1 MSQRLVSLRAALRPH
16 LIPILLLATLLAA
29 AALRFYA
36 LDWDRGNFF
45 HPDERAIMEATV
57 KVGLP
62 VPFKLS
68 ALLTPQSP
76 LNPKFF
82 AYGSFPFYL
91 TKATASFLGLF
102 RRSFLEYGNIRL
114 VGRAYSVLFDLG
126 TIVLI
131 YLLGKKLY
139 DRRAGL
145 LAAVFVTFTVLHIQ
159 LAHFYAVDGVLTF
172 FIVLAVYWAVDV
184 MRTGSLGRSALL
196 GASVGLALASKFSA
210 APVLLTVV
218 VAWAIYVVRSPQ
230 SAIPSQADMPTAVD
244 RLAKAIIGLTIAG
257 ICFLV
262 VFFIGEPYAFID
274 WSSFIKRI
282 LDEGA
287 MARGIADLPYTR
299 QYINTPAYLYQIKNA
314 LLVSYGLPLGLAAFA
329 GLAWATLVAIF
340 RRRPGEIVVLSWVL
354 VYFAID
360 GAFQVKFLR
369 YMLPLLPFLSLFG
382 AQAMLALYDYFA
394 RARRPSEAAIVPT
407 SAQPSEVGPT
417 VLPLAPAEPGLEP
430 EELPLDW
437 EERLELD
444 PPDPPVAPA
453 PAPTSP
459 NPGRLNALVRAWQ
472 GMGGWLGRHGQAIVQ
487 ALIALVVVST
497 MFYALAF
504 LNIYRQKHPWIQI
517 SEWIYRNVPKGAVR
531 ALEHWDDH
539 LPLGLIV
546 DGQGRSEGEYPF
558 KEMPLYEEDNPAK
571 LNLIIERL
579 RSVDYIIL
587 ATNRLY
593 GSIARLPD
601 RYPITT
607 EYYRL
612 LFGEKLGFKLVGMSA
627 TYPSFLGVTFMDDTT
642 VDPLL
647 PEPPLLAEFSPS
659 PLVIHLGRV
668 DESFTVYDHPK
679 PLVFQ
684 KVQNLSDAEL
694 RALFAD
700 SLSRWDELNRQ
711 KQAQAEQKR
720 QAAHGKTLLLDE
732 ALRRAQE
739 AGGTFSAIFHRHD
752 LANRLPVLVWWLAV
766 QVLGLLAFPVGF
778 VVFRGLHDRGYVL
791 AKSLGILLVA
801 YPVWL
806 LASLRLLAFGRLS
819 ILLFMAVL
827 AIVSGLLAY
836 ARRQE
841 IADFWRQ
848 QRRLILGGEVLFLAA
863 YLAFVGIRMLN
874 PDLWQP
880 WFGGEKPMEFAFLNA
895 ITKSTYFPPYDP
907 YYAGGYIN
915 YYYYGQYLIA
925 FLIRLTGI
933 VPTVAFNVAVPML
946 FALTVVNAFSI
957 TYNLVRGIRES
968 VIRKSGQPDSLIPR
982 FPDSLFALAGALFVA
997 VIGNLTVP
1005 IQIGW
1010 GLIRNGASTFKSTIP
1025 GLEPL
1030 VKIGAGLVATYTQ
1043 HRGLPPFDYWD
1054 LATRIIPN
1062 TINEFP
1068 FFSFLFADLHPHMIG
1083 IPFTLLVLGLALA
1096 IVRESSVRLPS
1107 SILHPPSSIFH
1118 PPFSIFHFPYSVLRV
1133 AWSVIPLFCLAI
1145 SLGSL
1150 VAINSWDLPTY
1161 LGVVFCALLIQQ
1173 WVGPVDR
1180 APRWAD
1186 ASAPRARGGGG
1197 ERRLSL
1203 VALALLLVRFGLIVA
1218 LSLLLYLPFFQS
1230 YQALFVGLGLVRSRT
1245 PLLYYLA
1252 IHGFFIVVLTT
1263 FLLVEA
1269 GRERRSALLRLGRLL
1284 WRRWDAL
1291 PRLLHLARRLVQPA
1305 ATFQL
1310 ALWGLV
1316 ALLVLVLLFVV
1327 LRLTIFVLLVP
1338 LLVLTIV
1345 LALRRQAT
1353 ADELFTLLLL
1363 FTGLLISLGV
1373 EVVFLRDFLAGGD
1386 VYRMN
1391 TIFKFY
1397 IQIWIFFALASAV
1410 GLSRIADSLPL
1421 PYQGRGE
1428 DTSLPIH
1435 SQEKGEDTSLPI
1447 HSQEKS
1453 EGRGWRTAW
1462 LGLFAFLLVAVLL
1475 YPVLGIPARVNQRF
1489 PGARPPVGT
1498 LDGAAFMSV
1507 GSYTFDWQGRQ
1518 FKVDLS
1524 YDYEAIRWLQDNVQ
1538 GSPVIA
1544 EARVDYYREL
1554 GMRVSSF
1561 TGLPTLLGA
1570 HQGEQ
1575 RYDTQVGQRDG
1586 EARTFFNE
1594 PDFTKVL
1601 PLIDQL
1607 HIKYIYVGQLERGV
1621 YSPQGLA
1628 KFDAAVGQ
1636 YLDVVYE
1643 NPKVKIY
1650 RVK

>member
-1 MSQRLVSLRAALRPH
+1 MSQRLASLRAALRPH

-36 LDWDRGNFF
+36 LDWDRGHFF

-82 AYGSFPFYL
+82 AYGSLPFYL

-102 RRSFLEYGNIRL
+102 HKSILEYGNIRL

-145 LAAVFVTFTVLHIQ
+145 LAAVFVAFSVLHIQ

-172 FIVLAVYWAVDV
+172 FIVLAVYLAVDV

-218 VAWAIYVVRSPQ
+218 VAWGIYVVRSPQ
-230 SAIPSQADMPTAVD
+230 SSVLSPAEETPSAVD

-257 ICFLV
+257 LCFLV

-282 LDEGA
+282 IDEGR
-287 MARGIADLPYTR
+287 MARGSADLPYTR

-329 GLAWATLVAIF
+329 GLAWATVVAIF

-369 YMLPLLPFLSLFG
+369 YMLPLLPFLSLFA
-382 AQAMLALYDYFA
+382 AQAMLSLYDYFA
-394 RARRPSEAAIVPT
+394 RAHRPVEAAIAPT
-407 SAQPSEVGPT
+407 AVQPVEAGPSAPV
-417 VLPLAPAEPGLEP
+417 EP

-444 PPDPPVAPA
+444 PPDPPAA
-453 PAPTSP
+453 AGGLSQGDSSP
-459 NPGRLNALVRAWQ
+459 FVLLARRLIVGRLVRAWR
-472 GMGGWLGRHGQAIVQ
+472 GINGWLNRHGQAIAQ

-517 SEWIYRNVPKGAVR
+517 SEWFYRNVPKGAVR
-531 ALEHWDDH
+531 AVEHWDDH
-539 LPLGLIV
+539 LPLGLVV

-558 KEMPLYEEDNPAK
+558 QEMPLYEEDNPAK

-612 LFGEKLGFKLVGMSA
+612 LFGEKLGFKLVSMAA

-642 VDPLL
+642 VDPPL
-647 PEPPLLAEFSPS
+647 PEPPLLADFRPS

-684 KVQNLSDAEL
+684 KVQSLSEAEL
-694 RALFAD
+694 RALFAP

-720 QAAHGKTLLLDE
+720 QAARGKTLLLDE

-739 AGGTFSAIFHRHD
+739 AGGTFSAIFQRGD

-766 QVLGLLAFPVGF
+766 QMLGLLAFPVAF

-827 AIVSGLLAY
+827 ALVSGLLAY
-836 ARRQE
+836 ARRLE

-848 QRRLILGGEVLFLAA
+848 QRRLILGGEVLFLVA

-957 TYNLVRGIRES
+957 TYNLVKGIRVNRKSGNQEIREPGIRES
-968 VIRKSGQPDSLIPR
+968 GNQEIRELGRPDSPITDSLIPR
-982 FPDSLFALAGALFVA
+982 FPDYLFALLGALFVA

-1030 VKIGAGLVATYTQ
+1030 VKIATGLVATYTQ
-1043 HRGLPPFDYWD
+1043 HRALPPFDYWD

-1083 IPFTLLVLGLALA
+1083 IPFTLLVLGLALG
-1096 IVRESSVRLPS
+1096 IVRESSVFSPHTS
-1107 SILHPPSSIFH
+1107 SLIPHTLT
-1118 PPFSIFHFPYSVLRV
+1118 RV
-1133 AWSVIPLFCLAI
+1133 ACCVFRSPRFLVTLFCLAI
-1145 SLGSL
+1145 ALGSL

-1173 WVGPVDR
+1173 WVG
-1180 APRWAD
+1180 
-1186 ASAPRARGGGG
+1186 

-1203 VALALLLVRFGLIVA
+1203 VGLVMLLMRFGIIVA

-1245 PLLYYLA
+1245 PLLHYLA

-1263 FLLVEA
+1263 FLIVEA

-1291 PRLLHLARRLVQPA
+1291 PRLLSLARRLVQPA

-1310 ALWGLV
+1310 ALWGL
-1316 ALLVLVLLFVV
+1316 AGLLVLVLLFVV

-1338 LLVLTIV
+1338 LLVLTVV
-1345 LALRRQAT
+1345 LAFRRQAT

-1363 FTGLLISLGV
+1363 FTGLLLSLGV
-1373 EVVFLRDFLAGGD
+1373 EIVFLRDFLAGGD

-1410 GLSRIADSLPL
+1410 GLSRIAARLPLPQPL

-1428 DTSLPIH
+1428 DPSLPIH
-1435 SQEKGEDTSLPI
+1435 QERGG
-1447 HSQEKS
+1447 
-1453 EGRGWRTAW
+1453 GRGWRTAW
-1462 LGLFAFLLVAVLL
+1462 LGLFAFLLVSVLL

-1524 YDYEAIRWLQDNVQ
+1524 YDYEAIRWLQDNAQ
-1538 GSPVIA
+1538 GSLVIA
-1544 EARVDYYREL
+1544 EARVDYYREF

-1594 PDFTKVL
+1594 PDFAKVL

-1607 HIKYIYVGQLERGV
+1607 HIKYIYVGQLERDV
-1621 YSPQGLA
+1621 YTPQGLA

-1636 YLDVVYE
+1636 YLDLVYE

-1650 RVK
+1650 RVR

>member
-1 MSQRLVSLRAALRPH
+1 MSAKLASLRAALRPH

-36 LDWDRGNFF
+36 LDWDRGHFF

-68 ALLTPQSP
+68 QLLSPQSP

-91 TKATASFLGLF
+91 TKATASVLGLF
-102 RRSFLEYGNIRL
+102 QRSFLEYGNIRL

-230 SAIPSQADMPTAVD
+230 SAVLSPTEEMPTAVD

-257 ICFLV
+257 ACFLV

-274 WSSFIKRI
+274 WASFIKRI
-282 LDEGA
+282 IDEGR
-287 MARGIADLPYTR
+287 MARGSADLPYTR
-299 QYINTPAYLYQIKNA
+299 QYINTTAYLYQIKNA

-329 GLAWATLVAIF
+329 GLAWATVVAIF
-340 RRRPGEIVVLSWVL
+340 RRRAGEIVVLSWVL

-394 RARRPSEAAIVPT
+394 RARKPVVKWSDGQVVKWSDDQPTNRPSDQI
-407 SAQPSEVGPT
+407 
-417 VLPLAPAEPGLEP
+417 EP

-444 PPDPPVAPA
+444 TPDPPAPA
-453 PAPTSP
+453 PAPASP
-459 NPGRLNALVRAWQ
+459 SPGRLDALLRAWQ
-472 GMGGWLGRHGQAIVQ
+472 GINGWLNRHGQAIAQ

-517 SEWIYRNVPKGAVR
+517 SEWIYRNVPQGAVR

-539 LPLGLIV
+539 LPLGLVV
-546 DGQGRSEGEYPF
+546 DGQGRSAGEYPF
-558 KEMPLYEEDNPAK
+558 KEMPLYEDDNPAK

-579 RSVDYIIL
+579 RSVDYVIL

-627 TYPSFLGVTFMDDTT
+627 TYPSFLGVTFVDDTT
-642 VDPLL
+642 VDPRL
-647 PEPPLLAEFSPS
+647 PEPPLLADFRPS

-720 QAAHGKTLLLDE
+720 QAARGKTLLLDE

-739 AGGTFSAIFHRHD
+739 AGGTFSAIFQRGD

-766 QVLGLLAFPVGF
+766 QVLGLLAFPVAF

-827 AIVSGLLAY
+827 AMISGSLAY

-841 IADFWRQ
+841 IAEFWRE

-957 TYNLVRGIRES
+957 TYNLVRGMSNEATRERGNEGTLIAHPS
-968 VIRKSGQPDSLIPR
+968 SLITRHSSLIPPS
-982 FPDSLFALAGALFVA
+982 FWALLGALFVA

-1083 IPFTLLVLGLALA
+1083 IPFTLLVLALALG
-1096 IVRESSVRLPS
+1096 IVKESSVFSPHTS
-1107 SILHPPSSIFH
+1107 SLIPHNLT
-1118 PPFSIFHFPYSVLRV
+1118 RV
-1133 AWSVIPLFCLAI
+1133 ACSVFRSPRSLVTLFCLAVA
-1145 SLGSL
+1145 LGSL

-1173 WVGPVDR
+1173 WV
-1180 APRWAD
+1180 
-1186 ASAPRARGGGG
+1186 S

-1203 VALALLLVRFGLIVA
+1203 GALARLLVRFGLIVA

-1263 FLLVEA
+1263 FLIVEA

-1305 ATFQL
+1305 ATFHL

-1316 ALLVLVLLFVV
+1316 ALLVLVLLFIV
-1327 LRLTIFVLLVP
+1327 LRWTIFVLLVP

-1410 GLSRIADSLPL
+1410 GLSRIAGSLPRWRSPQL
-1421 PYQGRGE
+1421 
-1428 DTSLPIH
+1428 
-1435 SQEKGEDTSLPI
+1435 
-1447 HSQEKS
+1447 
-1453 EGRGWRTAW
+1453 RTAW
-1462 LGLFAFLLVAVLL
+1462 LGFFAFLLVAVLL

-1575 RYDTQVGQRDG
+1575 RYSEQVGQRDG
-1586 EARTFFNE
+1586 EARTFFSE
-1594 PDFTKVL
+1594 PDFAKVL

-1628 KFDAAVGQ
+1628 KFDAVVGQ
-1636 YLDVVYE
+1636 YLDLVYE
-1643 NPKVKIY
+1643 NAKVKIY
-1650 RVK
+1650 RIK

>member
-1 MSQRLVSLRAALRPH
+1 MSQRLASLRTALRPH

-36 LDWDRGNFF
+36 LDWDRGHFF

-68 ALLTPQSP
+68 ALFTPQSP

-82 AYGSFPFYL
+82 AYGSLPFYL

-102 RRSFLEYGNIRL
+102 RHNLLEYGNIRL

-145 LAAVFVTFTVLHIQ
+145 LAAVFVTFSVLHIQ

-210 APVLLTVV
+210 APVLLTIV
-218 VAWAIYVVRSPQ
+218 VAWAIYVIRGPQSSVRSPQ
-230 SAIPSQADMPTAVD
+230 SVVPGQTAETPSAVD

-274 WSSFIKRI
+274 WASFIKRI
-282 LDEGA
+282 IDEGR
-287 MARGIADLPYTR
+287 MARGSADLPYTR

-340 RRRPGEIVVLSWVL
+340 RRRSGEIVVLSWVL

-394 RARRPSEAAIVPT
+394 RARKPVVKWSDGQVVKWSDDQPTNRPSDQI
-407 SAQPSEVGPT
+407 
-417 VLPLAPAEPGLEP
+417 EP

-437 EERLELD
+437 EERLD
-444 PPDPPVAPA
+444 IDQPDPPAA
-453 PAPTSP
+453 AEGLSQGDSSP
-459 NPGRLNALVRAWQ
+459 FVLSARRLIVGQPWQ
-472 GMGGWLGRHGQAIVQ
+472 RIGGWLGRYGPAIAQ

-504 LNIYRQKHPWIQI
+504 LNIYRQQHPWIQI
-517 SEWIYRNVPKGAVR
+517 SEWIYRHVPKGAVR
-531 ALEHWDDH
+531 ATEHWDDH
-539 LPLGLIV
+539 LPLGLVV

-558 KEMPLYEEDNPAK
+558 KEMPLYEDDNPAK

-579 RSVDYIIL
+579 RSVDYVIL

-612 LFGEKLGFKLVGMSA
+612 LFEEKLGFKLVGMAA
-627 TYPSFLGVTFMDDTT
+627 TYPSFLGVSFVDDTT
-642 VDPLL
+642 VDPPL
-647 PEPPLLAEFSPS
+647 PEPPLLADFRPS

-694 RALFAD
+694 RALFAPA
-700 SLSRWDELNRQ
+700 LSRWDELNRQ
-711 KQAQAEQKR
+711 KQAQAEQKQAQAEQKR
-720 QAAHGKTLLLDE
+720 QAARGKTLLLDE

-739 AGGTFSAIFHRHD
+739 AGGTFSAIFHRND

-766 QVLGLLAFPVGF
+766 QVLGLLAFPVAF

-827 AIVSGLLAY
+827 ALVSGLLAY

-841 IADFWRQ
+841 LAEFWRQ
-848 QRRLILGGEVLFLAA
+848 HRRLILGGEVLFLAA
-863 YLAFVGIRMLN
+863 YLAFVGIRLLN

-957 TYNLVRGIRES
+957 TYNLVRGTSDEGTRERGNEGALIAHPS
-968 VIRKSGQPDSLIPR
+968 SLVTRHSSLIPPS
-982 FPDSLFALAGALFVA
+982 FWALLGALFVA
-997 VIGNLTVP
+997 AIGNLTVP

-1083 IPFTLLVLGLALA
+1083 IPFTLLVLALALG
-1096 IVRESSVRLPS
+1096 IVRESSVS
-1107 SILHPPSSIFH
+1107 SPHTSSLIPHP
-1118 PPFSIFHFPYSVLRV
+1118 LTRV
-1133 AWSVIPLFCLAI
+1133 ACCVFRSPRFLVTLFCLSIA
-1145 SLGSL
+1145 LGSL

-1173 WVGPVDR
+1173 WVG
-1180 APRWAD
+1180 
-1186 ASAPRARGGGG
+1186 

-1203 VALALLLVRFGLIVA
+1203 VGLALLLVRFAIIVA

-1230 YQALFVGLGLVRSRT
+1230 YQALIAGLGLVRSRT

-1263 FLLVEA
+1263 FLLAEA

-1291 PRLLHLARRLVQPA
+1291 PRLLHLARRLVRPA
-1305 ATFQL
+1305 ATFHL
-1310 ALWGLV
+1310 ALWGL
-1316 ALLVLVLLFVV
+1316 AGLLVLVLLFVV
-1327 LRLTIFVLLVP
+1327 LRWTIFVLLVP

-1410 GLSRIADSLPL
+1410 GLSRLAERLPL
-1421 PYQGRGE
+1421 PLPLHYQGRGE
-1428 DTSLPIH
+1428 APSLPL
-1435 SQEKGEDTSLPI
+1435 SYQGRG
-1447 HSQEKS
+1447 

-1524 YDYEAIRWLQDNVQ
+1524 YDYEAIRWLQDNVP

-1544 EARVDYYREL
+1544 EARVDYYREF

-1594 PDFTKVL
+1594 PDFAKVL
-1601 PLIDQL
+1601 PLIDKL

-1636 YLDVVYE
+1636 YLDLVYE

>member
-1 MSQRLVSLRAALRPH
+1 MSERLASLRAALRPH

-36 LDWDRGNFF
+36 LDWDRGQFF

-68 ALLTPQSP
+68 QLLSPQSP

-82 AYGSFPFYL
+82 AYGSLPFYL

-102 RRSFLEYGNIRL
+102 RRSFLEYGNLRL

-145 LAAVFVTFTVLHIQ
+145 LAAVFVAFSVLHIQ

-172 FIVLAVYWAVDV
+172 FIVLAVYLAVDV
-184 MRTGSLGRSALL
+184 MRSGSLGRSALL

-218 VAWAIYVVRSPQ
+218 VAWAIWVVRGPQ
-230 SAIPSQADMPTAVD
+230 SVVPGQTDEMPSAVD
-244 RLAKAIIGLTIAG
+244 RLAKAIVGLTIAG
-257 ICFLV
+257 LCFLV

-274 WSSFIKRI
+274 WPSFIKRI
-282 LDEGA
+282 LEEGA

-329 GLAWATLVAIF
+329 GLAWATVVAIF

-369 YMLPLLPFLSLFG
+369 YLLPLLPFLSLFA
-382 AQAMLALYDYFA
+382 AQAMLSLRDHFA
-394 RARRPSEAAIVPT
+394 RARTPRYITSPPGEMYRGTPVEAAIVPT
-407 SAQPSEVGPT
+407 SAQPIEVGPMAM
-417 VLPLAPAEPGLEP
+417 PLAPAEPGIEL

-444 PPDPPVAPA
+444 PPEPPA
-453 PAPTSP
+453 PAIALAAAGKGSLRDT
-459 NPGRLNALVRAWQ
+459 LVRAWR
-472 GMGGWLGRHGQAIVQ
+472 GLGGWLNRYGQAIAQ

-497 MFYALAF
+497 VFYALAF

-517 SEWIYRNVPKGAVR
+517 SEWIYRQVPKGAVR
-531 ALEHWDDH
+531 ATEHWDDH
-539 LPLGLIV
+539 LPLGLVV
-546 DGQGRSEGEYPF
+546 DGKGRSEGEYPF

-579 RSVDYIIL
+579 RSVDYVIL

-612 LFGEKLGFKLVGMSA
+612 LFEEKLGFKLVSMAA

-642 VDPLL
+642 VDPPLL
-647 PEPPLLAEFSPS
+647 EPPLLADFRPS

-684 KVQNLSDAEL
+684 KTQSLSDAEL

-711 KQAQAEQKR
+711 KQAQAERKR
-720 QAAHGKTLLLDE
+720 QAATRGKTLLLDE

-739 AGGTFSAIFHRHD
+739 AGGTFSAIFHRND

-766 QVLGLLAFPVGF
+766 QVLGLLAFPVAF

-806 LASLRLLAFGRLS
+806 LASLRLMAFGRLA

-827 AIVSGLLAY
+827 AIVSGLMAR

-841 IADFWRQ
+841 MADFWRQ
-848 QRRLILGGEVLFLAA
+848 QWRLILGGEVLFLVA
-863 YLAFVGIRMLN
+863 YLAFVGIRVLN

-915 YYYYGQYLIA
+915 YYYYGQYLVA

-957 TYNLVRGIRES
+957 TYNLVRGMSNEAMRGRGNEGTLTAHPSSLITRHS
-968 VIRKSGQPDSLIPR
+968 SLIP
-982 FPDSLFALAGALFVA
+982 PSIFALLGALFVA

-1043 HRGLPPFDYWD
+1043 HRALPSFDYWD

-1083 IPFTLLVLGLALA
+1083 IPFTLLVQALALSL
-1096 IVRESSVRLPS
+1096 VRSPWSSVVNSQTSSVNLWSFVLRPS
-1107 SILHPPSSIFH
+1107 SLI
-1118 PPFSIFHFPYSVLRV
+1118 
-1133 AWSVIPLFCLAI
+1133 CLAV

-1161 LGVVFCALLIQQ
+1161 LGIVFCALLIQQ
-1173 WVGPVDR
+1173 W
-1180 APRWAD
+1180 AA
-1186 ASAPRARGGGG
+1186 
-1197 ERRLSL
+1197 ERRLGL
-1203 VALALLLVRFGLIVA
+1203 VALLTLLVRFGVIVA

-1230 YQALFVGLGLVRSRT
+1230 YQALFVGLGLVRGRT

-1252 IHGFFIVVLTT
+1252 IHGFFIVILTT

-1269 GRERRSALLRLGRLL
+1269 RREGRNALLRLGRLL

-1291 PRLLHLARRLVQPA
+1291 PRLLSLARRLVRPT
-1305 ATFQL
+1305 ATFHL

-1316 ALLVLVLLFVV
+1316 GLLVLVLLFIV

-1338 LLVLTIV
+1338 LLILTVV
-1345 LALRRQAT
+1345 LAFRRQAT
-1353 ADELFTLLLL
+1353 AEELFTLLLL
-1363 FTGLLISLGV
+1363 FTGLLLSLGV
-1373 EVVFLRDFLAGGD
+1373 EFFFLRDFLAGGD

-1410 GLSRIADSLPL
+1410 GLSRIAESLPLPLPLPYQGRGEDPSLPL

-1428 DTSLPIH
+1428 
-1435 SQEKGEDTSLPI
+1435 
-1447 HSQEKS
+1447 
-1453 EGRGWRTAW
+1453 GRGWRIAW
-1462 LGLFAFLLVAVLL
+1462 LGVFAFLLVAVLL

-1544 EARVDYYREL
+1544 EARVDYYREF

-1594 PDFTKVL
+1594 PSFEKVL
-1601 PLIDQL
+1601 PLIGQL
-1607 HIKYIYVGQLERGV
+1607 HIKYIYVGQLERDV
-1621 YSPQGLA
+1621 YNPQGLA

-1636 YLDVVYE
+1636 YLDLVYE

-1650 RVK
+1650 RLK